1 MCLSL
6 MNSNFHTHAAPPIR
20 KSQSTRIPSK
30 RPPMSSPLAEE
41 LVSAPKEKNQ
51 ERYRELI
58 DQGVDVNGADAV
70 SDLQGAF

>member
-1 MCLSL
+1 
-6 MNSNFHTHAAPPIR
+6 
-20 KSQSTRIPSK
+20 
-30 RPPMSSPLAEE
+30 MSSPLAEE